1 MNNEVTDIVLEV
13 AGLSVEYATR
23 RGPVHAVRDVS
34 FAIRRGETFGIVG
47 ESGSGKS
54 TLAFAV
60 MGYLSVNGH
69 VQRGTIDYQG
79 HNLLAMTRP
88 QLDAL
93 RGARIAMVYQDPMS
107 SLNPSVVVGE
117 QVAEA
122 IVAHEPV
129 SRQVARQRTLGLF
142 AAVNMPEPAAIFA
155 RYPHQLS
162 GGQQQRVLIAMAL
175 SCNPDLLI
183 MDEPTTGLDVTT
195 EAQILDLIAALKARF
210 SSAILYISHNLGVIA
225 RVSDRLGVM
234 YAGQMIEQGP
244 VRDVFRR
251 QLHPYTAGLLECLP
265 SLDFGRKSRSLKLID
280 GMIPDL
286 AQMPPGCSFAPRCPH
301 VRERCRVEAPA
312 LVEVVTDHQSR
323 CFFWREQE
331 LERARSDA
339 PPPALIAGAET
350 STGDDARTSTLA
362 IDKLTSDAPQPPP
375 LVEHITRDARPP
387 LLVVENLTR
396 DARPPL
402 LVIENLTREYVD
414 GQKLFGIFG
423 QERVVHALDGVSLSL
438 QPNETLAIVGESG
451 CGKTTLAR
459 CIVGLV
465 EPTHGQIAF
474 DGKPLP
480 GTAAER
486 EREVRRRLQMVFQNP
501 DSTLNPRRSIGDAL
515 RRPLAMF
522 RGLSG
527 AAADEAATALLRSVR
542 LDERYLDRLPNQ
554 LSGGEKQ
561 RVGIARAFA
570 TNPDLIVC
578 DEPVSALDVSVQAA
592 ILNLLGDLQA
602 RERTA
607 YLFISH
613 DMSVVRY
620 LADRVAVVYLGRIA
634 EVGPVERVFAPPW
647 HPYTEAL
654 LSAVP
659 IPDPDAEV
667 NAIRLEGPVPSAAN
681 PPTGCPFH
689 TRCPRKLGA
698 ICEEQVPPS
707 RVGADGHTIVCH
719 IPLSTLVDAQSQ
731 SQSQSLRITQSTTN

>member
-1 MNNEVTDIVLEV
+1 MSAELKPLGPRSRETSPSQPGDDR
-13 AGLSVEYATR
+13 TR
-23 RGPVHAVRDVS
+23 RGDDGQVLQVTDLSIEYRTRGGNVHAVRDVS
-34 FAIRRGETFGIVG
+34 FSIGRGETFGVVG

-60 MGYLSVNGH
+60 MGYLSSNAQVSGG
-69 VQRGTIDYQG
+69 RIDYQG
-79 HNLLAMTRP
+79 EDLLTMPRERW
-88 QLDAL
+88 DAL

-107 SLNPSVVVGE
+107 SLNPSIIVGE
-117 QVAEA
+117 QVEEA
-122 IVAHEPV
+122 ITSHEPV
-129 SRQVARQRTLGLF
+129 PAKVARERTLELF
-142 AAVNMPEPAAIFA
+142 AAVNMPEPSAIFR

-175 SCNPDLLI
+175 ANNPDLLI

-195 EAQILDLIAALKARF
+195 EAQILDLIADLKRRF

-225 RVSDRLGVM
+225 RISDRIGVM
-234 YAGQMIEQGP
+234 YAGQIVEQGP

-265 SLDFGRKSRSLKLID
+265 SLDFGRKDRALKLIE

-286 AQMPPGCSFAPRCPH
+286 ARLPAACSFAPRCAH
-301 VRERCRVEAPA
+301 ARERCHNESPA
-312 LVEVVTDHQSR
+312 LVEVVPAHLSR
-323 CFFWREQE
+323 CMFWNDWGQAQVEPGSSE
-331 LERARSDA
+331 LGKWGQARFNCATGSPGHDARSSLA
-339 PPPALIAGAET
+339 PFSQSIEPGPG
-350 STGDDARTSTLA
+350 S
-362 IDKLTSDAPQPPP
+362 
-375 LVEHITRDARPP
+375 P
-387 LLVVENLTR
+387 LLAVDNLSR
-396 DARPPL
+396 D
-402 LVIENLTREYVD
+402 YVD
-414 GQKLFGIFG
+414 SKKLLGLFGT
-423 QERVVHALDGVSLSL
+423 ERIVHALDGVSLDL
-438 QPNETLAIVGESG
+438 AADETLAVVGESG

-459 CIVGLV
+459 LIVGLV
-465 EPTHGQIAF
+465 EPTT
-474 DGKPLP
+474 
-480 GTAAER
+480 GTIRFGGVELEGSAAER

-501 DSTLNPRRSIGDAL
+501 DSTLNPKRSIGQAL
-515 RRPLAMF
+515 ARPLALF

-527 AAADEAATALLRSVR
+527 AQAVEEATQLLRAVR

-602 RERTA
+602 RAHTA

-634 EVGPVERVFAPPW
+634 EIGPVERVFAPPW

-654 LSAVP
+654 LSAIPV
-659 IPDPDAEV
+659 PDPDAAV
-667 NAIRLEGPVPSAAN
+667 TPIRLEGPVPSAAN
-681 PPTGCPFH
+681 PPSGCVFH
-689 TRCPRKLGA
+689 TRCPRKIGA
-698 ICEEQVPPS
+698 ICEQQLPPA
-707 RVGADGHTIVCH
+707 RQGPGGHTIVCH
-719 IPLSTLVDAQSQ
+719 IPLETLVTVQKPF
-731 SQSQSLRITQSTTN
+731 TNRS

>member
-1 MNNEVTDIVLEV
+1 MRDDSAPADGAPGAAVLRV
-13 AGLSVEYATR
+13 DNLSIEYRTR
-23 RGPVHAVRDVS
+23 SGNVRAVRDVS
-34 FAIRRGETFGIVG
+34 FAIGRGETFGVVG

-60 MGYLSVNGH
+60 MGYLSSNAQVAGG
-69 VQRGTIDYQG
+69 RIDYQG
-79 HNLLAMTRP
+79 EDLLAMPRERW
-88 QLDAL
+88 DAL

-107 SLNPSVVVGE
+107 SLNPSIVVGE

-122 IVAHEPV
+122 IVAHDPL
-129 SRQVARQRTLGLF
+129 SAKAARERTLELF
-142 AAVNMPEPAAIFA
+142 AAVNMPEPAAIFQ

-175 SCNPDLLI
+175 ANNPDLLI

-195 EAQILDLIAALKARF
+195 EAQILDLIADLKRKF

-225 RVSDRLGVM
+225 RISDRIGVM
-234 YAGQMIEQGP
+234 YAGQMVEQGP

-265 SLDFGRKSRSLKLID
+265 SLDFGRKDRALKLID

-286 AQMPPGCSFAPRCPH
+286 ARLPVACSFAPRCPH
-301 VRERCRVEAPA
+301 VREKCRAEAPP
-312 LVEVVTDHQSR
+312 LVEVAPAHRSR

-331 LERARSDA
+331 IERAERNARADVGRAEPVRSLA
-339 PPPALIAGAET
+339 AGADVIQPAAKGG
-350 STGDDARTSTLA
+350 SAAANPGAR
-362 IDKLTSDAPQPPP
+362 
-375 LVEHITRDARPP
+375 ARP
-387 LLVVENLTR
+387 LLAVDHLTR
-396 DARPPL
+396 
-402 LVIENLTREYVD
+402 NYVD
-414 GQKLFGIFG
+414 GKKLLGLFGT
-423 QERVVHALDGVSLSL
+423 ERIVHALDGVSIELAAD
-438 QPNETLAIVGESG
+438 ETLAVVGESG

-465 EPTHGQIAF
+465 EPTSGDVRF
-474 DGKPLP
+474 DGRKLE
-480 GTAAER
+480 GSAAER
-486 EREVRRRLQMVFQNP
+486 ERDVRRRLQMVFQNP
-501 DSTLNPRRSIGDAL
+501 DSTLNPKRSIGQAL
-515 RRPLAMF
+515 ARPLALF
-522 RGLSG
+522 RGLAG
-527 AAADEAATALLRSVR
+527 QAAIDEATQLLRAVR

-602 RERTA
+602 RAHTA

-620 LADRVAVVYLGRIA
+620 LADRVAVVYLGKIA
-634 EVGPVERVFAPPW
+634 EIGPVERVFAPPW

-654 LSAVP
+654 LSAIPV
-659 IPDPDAEV
+659 PDPDA
-667 NAIRLEGPVPSAAN
+667 AATPIRLEGPVPSAAN
-681 PPTGCPFH
+681 PPSGCVFH
-689 TRCPRKLGA
+689 TRCPRKIGA
-698 ICEEQVPPS
+698 ICEREKPPA

-719 IPLSTLVDAQSQ
+719 IPLDELTASQAGTVAKGKSSTRENAE
-731 SQSQSLRITQSTTN
+731 

>member
-1 MNNEVTDIVLEV
+1 LRDAGDDVVLRV
-13 AGLSVEYATR
+13 SDLSVTYETR
-23 RGPVHAVRDVS
+23 NGPVRAVRDVS

-60 MGYLSVNGH
+60 MGYLSSNGH
-69 VQRGTIDYQG
+69 VSSGRIDYRGQD
-79 HNLLAMTRP
+79 LIAMSRKRK
-88 QLDAL
+88 DEL

-107 SLNPSVVVGE
+107 SLNPSIVVGE

-122 IVAHEPV
+122 LLAHEPL
-129 SRQVARQRTLGLF
+129 SRQAARERTLGLL

-175 SCNPDLLI
+175 ACNPDLLI

-195 EAQILDLIAALKARF
+195 EAQILDLIADLKQRF

-225 RVSDRLGVM
+225 RISDRIGVM
-234 YAGQMIEQGP
+234 YAGQIVEQGP
-244 VRDVFRR
+244 VREVFRR

-265 SLDFGRKSRSLKLID
+265 SLDFGRRDRSLRLID

-286 AQMPPGCSFAPRCPH
+286 AQMPPGCSFAPRCPYAQQ
-301 VRERCRVEAPA
+301 RCRAEAPS
-312 LVEVVTDHQSR
+312 LDEVAAGHWSR
-323 CFFWREQE
+323 CFYWREQ
-331 LERARSDA
+331 LEARANGEA
-339 PPPALIAGAET
+339 VPPPPPQSAAAGVAA
-350 STGDDARTSTLA
+350 GG
-362 IDKLTSDAPQPPP
+362 PQPS
-375 LVEHITRDARPP
+375 EP
-387 LLVVENLTR
+387 LLRVDGL
-396 DARPPL
+396 A
-402 LVIENLTREYVD
+402 REYVD
-414 GQKLFGIFG
+414 SKKFLGLFGT
-423 QERVVHALDGVSLSL
+423 ERVVHALDSVNLTL
-438 QPNETLAIVGESG
+438 QANETLAVVGESG

-465 EPTHGQIAF
+465 EPTRGAIEF
-474 DGKPLP
+474 GGRVLE
-480 GTAAER
+480 GTAGER
-486 EREVRRRLQMVFQNP
+486 DRDVRRRLQMVFQNP
-501 DSTLNPRRSIGDAL
+501 DSTLNPKRSIGEAL
-515 RRPLAMF
+515 GRPLQMF

-527 AAADEAATALLRSVR
+527 GAATAAATALLRAVR

-620 LADRVAVVYLGRIA
+620 LADRVAVVYLGRIV
-634 EVGPVERVFAPPW
+634 EQGPVERVFAPPW

-667 NAIRLEGPVPSAAN
+667 APIRLEGPVPSAAN
-681 PPTGCPFH
+681 PPPGCPFH
-689 TRCPRKLGA
+689 TRCPRKIGA
-698 ICEEQVPPS
+698 ICEREVPPVRMS
-707 RVGADGHTIVCH
+707 EDGHAIVCH
-719 IPLSTLVDAQSQ
+719 IPLEQLIEVQRRSRAGGNPASFVGTSGDGSIEDAGFPPS
-731 SQSQSLRITQSTTN
+731 RE